1 MAEARPDGTGRNRT
15 RTNIV
20 ECAARLLRE
29 QGAGAVT
36 TRAVAQ
42 AAGMQAP
49 TIYRFFEDKDALL
62 DAVAE
67 HVFATYVAGKTLA
80 EDGGDPVADLRA
92 GWDTH
97 IGFGLAN
104 AALFGL
110 LTDPARGARSPA
122 AAAGLEVLRA
132 RVHRVAAVG
141 RLLVPERRA
150 VDLIHAAGT
159 GAVLTLLAT
168 PPEHR
173 DLGLADAMYEAVT
186 RSILTDTPA
195 LPADSATA
203 AAIAFRAVAPNLTQL
218 TETERALLTE
228 WLSRA
233 DTPHPPPP
241 PQPTPPDTTTR
252 RPSKSKRPRNV

>member
-1 MAEARPDGTGRNRT
+1 M
-15 RTNIV
+15 

-29 QGAGAVT
+29 HGAAAVT

-67 HVFATYVAGKTLA
+67 HVLATYVAGKTLA

-92 GWDTH
+92 AWDTH

-110 LTDPARGARSPA
+110 LTDPGRGARSPA
-122 AAAGLEVLRA
+122 AAAGLEVLRG
-132 RVHRVAAVG
+132 RVRRVAAIG
-141 RLLVPERRA
+141 RLRVPERRA
-150 VDLIHAAGT
+150 VELIHAAGT

-173 DLGLADAMYEAVT
+173 DLSLADAMYEAMT
-186 RSILTDTPA
+186 RSILTDVPA
-195 LPADSATA
+195 LPADDATA
-203 AAIAFRAVAPNLTQL
+203 AAIAFRAVVPELTML
-218 TETERALLTE
+218 TDAERTLLSE
-228 WLSRA
+228 WLDRVGDA
-233 DTPHPPPP
+233 PGTPGTSA
-241 PQPTPPDTTTR
+241 TPDASATHDD
-252 RPSKSKRPRNV
+252 SSGSG

>member
-1 MAEARPDGTGRNRT
+1 MAEARPDSAGRHKT
-15 RTNIV
+15 RANIV

-29 QGAGAVT
+29 QGASAVT

-67 HVFATYVAGKTLA
+67 HVFATYVAGKSFA
-80 EDGGDPVADLRA
+80 KDSGDPVADLRA
-92 GWDTH
+92 GWDAH

-110 LTDPARGARSPA
+110 LTDPGRGARSPA
-122 AAAGLEVLRA
+122 GAAGLEVLRG
-132 RVHRVAAVG
+132 RVHRVAAIG
-141 RLLVPERRA
+141 RLRVPERRA
-150 VDLIHAAGT
+150 VELIHAAGT

-173 DLGLADAMYEAVT
+173 DPGLADAMYEAVM
-186 RSILTDTPA
+186 RSILTDVPT

-203 AAIAFRAVAPNLTQL
+203 AAVAFQAITPKLTML
-218 TETERALLTE
+218 TGAERALLSE
-228 WLSRA
+228 WLDRVGEGS
-233 DTPHPPPP
+233 TPPP
-241 PQPTPPDTTTR
+241 D
-252 RPSKSKRPRNV
+252 